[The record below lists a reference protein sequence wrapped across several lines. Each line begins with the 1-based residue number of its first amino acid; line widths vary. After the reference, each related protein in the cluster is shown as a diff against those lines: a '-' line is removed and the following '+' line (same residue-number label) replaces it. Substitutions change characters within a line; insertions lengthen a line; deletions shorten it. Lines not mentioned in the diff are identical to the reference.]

1 MVWYRQ
7 YCRSGKPAEFAV
19 TEEKGIA
26 TAVTGTGWGMTDDR
40 QSAVGQGIGG
50 KVNIRLRRYCR
61 NSVCETD
68 DKQSEDTQQACD
80 RAERFLGPVT
90 GSLHGFFNPCIQLS
104 RSVLKDDLT

>member
-19 TEEKGIA
+19 AEEKGI
-26 TAVTGTGWGMTDDR
+26 AVTGTGWGMTDDR

-50 KVNIRLRRYCR
+50 KVNIRLRRCCG

-68 DKQSEDTQQACD
+68 DKQSEDTQQACE